1 MPAKTKAL
9 VQTADTLYRAATECH
24 RQHTRHAKLV
34 ERGAPDDEQR
44 AALEMAYLMRRFS
57 WRRDHRLRE
66 GARGMPPLRR
76 TMSGGTRRTCCGT
89 RARNTFAVTTTVME
103 CRGGWDVSHRNRLA
117 ELTMSFEIEAS
128 ALLALRMAADSY
140 RKARPEAE

>member
-24 RQHTRHAKLV
+24 RQHTRHANLV

-44 AALEMAYLMRRFS
+44 SALEMAYLCDDFLGDAILGYEKAKGHAGAAAKEDWWHKANVLWHASREYIRRHDNCDGMA
-57 WRRDHRLRE
+57 RRVGRQS
-66 GARGMPPLRR
+66 P
-76 TMSGGTRRTCCGT
+76 
-89 RARNTFAVTTTVME
+89 
-103 CRGGWDVSHRNRLA
+103 NRLA

-140 RKARPEAE
+140 RKARPDAE

>member
-1 MPAKTKAL
+1 MPARTKAL
-9 VQTADTLYRAATECH
+9 VHTADTLYRAATETH

-34 ERGAPDDEQR
+34 DRGAPDDEQR
-44 AALEMAYLMRRFS
+44 SALEMAYLCDDFLGDAILAYEKAKGHATVGASEEWWHKANMLWHASKEYIRRHNS
-57 WRRDHRLRE
+57 CDGMSRRVGRQS
-66 GARGMPPLRR
+66 P
-76 TMSGGTRRTCCGT
+76 
-89 RARNTFAVTTTVME
+89 
-103 CRGGWDVSHRNRLA
+103 NRLA